1 MQSCIDNRRYIM
13 RDTAI
18 EMAKR
23 LLVDS
28 IWKSANLEGLG
39 TTFPKTEAILANAPT
54 TTKTEEVLFVI
65 NMKRAWQFLLDNLD
79 YSNNLMLLREYN
91 KIAGELLFNYAG
103 EIRTIPVQIGGTS
116 WTPEMPHTG
125 IIMDILG
132 EIEKIEDNELRAL
145 KYFCYVARTQMF
157 IDGNKRVA
165 QLITNKVLIENDIGI
180 FQIPIERLEEF
191 KALLIQFYES
201 DDDRK
206 IIDFMKKNCIRRLR
220 Q

>member
-1 MQSCIDNRRYIM
+1 MK
-13 RDTAI
+13 DTAI

-54 TTKTEEVLFVI
+54 TTKTEEVLFII

-79 YSNNLMLLREYN
+79 FGNNLMLLREYN
-91 KIAGELLFNYAG
+91 KIVGQLLFNYAG

-116 WTPEMPHTG
+116 WEPEMPNTAL
-125 IIMDILG
+125 IIDTL
-132 EIEKIEDNELRAL
+132 ENIEQIEDIELKAL
-145 KYFCYVARTQMF
+145 RYFCYVARSQMF

-165 QLITNKVLIENDIGI
+165 QLIANKVLIQNDIGI
-180 FQIPIERLEEF
+180 FQIPIEKLEEF
-191 KALLIQFYES
+191 KTLLIEFYET
-201 DDDRK
+201 DNDAD
-206 IIDFMKKNCIRRLR
+206 IIDFMQMHCIKRV
-220 Q
+220 